1 MAKLTLD
8 KRSDKVTVSLIKR
21 TVHPLNV
28 FGIDASVC
36 LRQNNPLHLAQYFN
50 ITQQLTK

>member
-21 TVHPLNV
+21 TVAPLTL

>member
-1 MAKLTLD
+1 MVNLAKH
-8 KRSDKVTVSLIKR
+8 SDRATVSLIKR

-50 ITQQLTK
+50 IIHQLTK